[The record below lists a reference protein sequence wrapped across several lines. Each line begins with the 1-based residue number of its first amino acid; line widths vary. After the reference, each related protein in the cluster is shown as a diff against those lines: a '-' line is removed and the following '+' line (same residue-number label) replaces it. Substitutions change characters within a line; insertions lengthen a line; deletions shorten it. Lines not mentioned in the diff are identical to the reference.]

1 MHLTIWIY
9 CRANTGQQATSEL
22 PPPKKE
28 DAYHN
33 YKLRIWLQAL
43 KISHKVK
50 GVMME
55 WSHQQLFDPL
65 NCLWSPAPGR
75 SGLGVGDGH
84 R

>member
-9 CRANTGQQATSEL
+9 CRENNGQQATSEL

-28 DAYHN
+28 DVYHN

-50 GVMME
+50 GVPATVFGPPP
-55 WSHQQLFDPL
+55 LGAAGFDKL
-65 NCLWSPAPGR
+65 
-75 SGLGVGDGH
+75 
-84 R
+84 